1 LWIASDDQP
10 FTLVECY
17 DFQLLMN
24 LCNPRISLP
33 SADTIKNDILKLFKI
48 NQEKIK
54 KILQVSISND
64 NLIYLI
70 SNIKNQKKKE
80 IFINYNNKIYFVL
93 IKKHSE
99 KIKFYN
105 RWMDFTKC
113 N

>member
-1 LWIASDDQP
+1 
-10 FTLVECY
+10 
-17 DFQLLMN
+17 MN

-70 SNIKNQKKKE
+70 SNTKKSEKKNKKSEKKKKYLS
-80 IFINYNNKIYFVL
+80 IIIITFILF
-93 IKKHSE
+93 
-99 KIKFYN
+99 
-105 RWMDFTKC
+105 
-113 N
+113 